1 VTAVAD
7 RWQSTRD
14 SAGRLLRNEAFV
26 RIAAN
31 TSWLLGDR
39 LVRAALGF
47 IVGAWVARYLGPE
60 RFGHYAFVLTF
71 IAFFQAVANLGA
83 DSIVVR
89 DIARDPAAA
98 PRVLGAAL
106 RMRLLAGMLCWGLA
120 VVVTAAINPADHET
134 ILMTVI
140 VGGVMVFQAVDT
152 IDLWFQSQTQSRRTV
167 VAKLIAYAATSGL
180 KVALILAQAPLVWF
194 AAAFLFDFA
203 AAALAL
209 AVAYRG
215 FPTAQRWTFDVDMA
229 RGLLAQSWPFLLS
242 GLAITV
248 YMRIDLIMLK
258 AFSGVRE
265 VGIYAAALPISQLWQ
280 MIPMTL
286 AISFGPYIARQKL
299 VGGQAYEAAL
309 ITVFRL
315 FGGLSLAVAVVTAI
329 AAPLL
334 LPLVYGPQF
343 VASVKVLQI
352 HIFTN
357 VFIALG
363 VAQSLWIA
371 NERRG
376 GLLLIQTCVGATVAI
391 VGNWLA
397 IPVWGAMGAAGVAVV
412 AQLASAVL
420 VNAVFVPEL
429 FRLQLGLRTPQVLA
443 VD

>member
-1 VTAVAD
+1 VTAVAG

-89 DIARDPAAA
+89 DVARGPASAT
-98 PRVLGAAL
+98 RVLGAAL
-106 RMRLLAGMLCWGLA
+106 RLRLVAGMLCWALA
-120 VVVTAAINPADHET
+120 VAVTIAINPGDDET
-134 ILMTVI
+134 IVMTAI

-167 VAKLIAYAATSGL
+167 VAKLTAYAATSGL
-180 KVALILAQAPLVWF
+180 KIALILAHAPLVWF
-194 AAAFLFDFA
+194 AGAFLFDFA
-203 AAALAL
+203 SAALAL
-209 AVAYRG
+209 AVAYRA
-215 FPTAQRWTFDVDMA
+215 FPTAQRWSFDTAMA
-229 RGLLAQSWPFLLS
+229 RSLMAQSWPFLLS
-242 GLAITV
+242 GLAVTI

-258 AFSGVRE
+258 AFSGVHE

-286 AISFGPYIARQKL
+286 AISFGPHIARQKL
-299 VGGQAYEAAL
+299 VGKPAYEGAL

-315 FGGLSLAVAVVTAI
+315 FGGLSLAAAIVTAI
-329 AAPLL
+329 VAPLL
-334 LPLVYGPQF
+334 LPLIYGSQF
-343 VASVKVLQI
+343 DASIKVLQI
-352 HIFTN
+352 HVFTN
-357 VFIALG
+357 FFIALG

-376 GLLLIQTCVGATVAI
+376 RLLLVQTCVGATVALG
-391 VGNWLA
+391 GNWLA
-397 IPVWGAMGAAGVAVV
+397 IPVWGAMGAAGIAVV

-420 VNAVFVPEL
+420 VNAIFAPQL
-429 FRLQLGLRTPQVLA
+429 FRLQLGLRTG
-443 VD
+443 

>member
-1 VTAVAD
+1 MTAMAG
-7 RWQSTRD
+7 RWLTTRA

-71 IAFFQAVANLGA
+71 IAFFQALANLGA

-89 DIARDPAAA
+89 DVARDPASA

-106 RMRLLAGMLCWGLA
+106 RMRLLAGMLCWALA
-120 VVVTAAINPADHET
+120 VGMTVAINPGDHET
-134 ILMTVI
+134 VLMTAI

-167 VAKLIAYAATSGL
+167 VAKLTAYAATSGL
-180 KVALILAQAPLVWF
+180 KIALILAKAPIVWF
-194 AAAFLFDFA
+194 AGAVLFDFA
-203 AAALAL
+203 SAALAL

-215 FPTAQRWTFDVDMA
+215 FPTAQRWTFDAAMA

-242 GLAITV
+242 GLAITI

-258 AFSGVRE
+258 AFSGVHE

-286 AISFGPYIARQKL
+286 AISFGPHIARQKL
-299 VGGQAYEAAL
+299 VGSEAYETAL

-315 FGGLSLAVAVVTAI
+315 FGGLSLAVAIVTVI

-352 HIFTN
+352 HVFTN
-357 VFIALG
+357 FFIALG

-371 NERRG
+371 NQQRG
-376 GLLLIQTCVGATVAI
+376 RLLLVQTCVGAMVALG
-391 VGNWLA
+391 GNWLA
-397 IPVWGAMGAAGVAVV
+397 IPVWGAMGAAGVAVL
-412 AQLASAVL
+412 AQFASAVL
-420 VNAVFVPEL
+420 VNAVFAPDL
-429 FRLQLGLRTPQVLA
+429 FRLQLGVRTARAIA

>member
-1 VTAVAD
+1 VTAVVG
-7 RWQSTRD
+7 RWQATRD

-60 RFGHYAFVLTF
+60 RFGHFAFVLTF

-106 RMRLLAGMLCWGLA
+106 RLRVTSGMLCWALA
-120 VVVTAAINPADHET
+120 VALTAAFNPRDHDT
-134 ILMTVI
+134 IIMTAI
-140 VGGVMVFQAVDT
+140 IGGVMVFQAVDT

-167 VAKLIAYAATSGL
+167 IAKLTAYAATSGL

-194 AAAFLFDFA
+194 AAATLFDFA

-209 AVAYRG
+209 GITYRSY
-215 FPTAQRWTFDVDMA
+215 PTAQRWAFDAATA
-229 RGLLAQSWPFLLS
+229 REMLAQSWPFLLS

-258 AFSGVRE
+258 VFSGVHE

-280 MIPMTL
+280 MVPMTL
-286 AISFGPYIARQKL
+286 AISFGPHIARQKL
-299 VGGQAYEAAL
+299 LGELAYQNAM

-315 FGGLSLAVAVVTAI
+315 FGGLALAAAIMTAI
-329 AAPLL
+329 VAPVL

-343 VASVKVLQI
+343 SPSIKVLQI
-352 HIFTN
+352 HVFTN
-357 VFIALG
+357 VFVAVG

-376 GLLLIQTCVGATVAI
+376 RMLLIQTFAGAVAAI
-391 VGNWLA
+391 VGNWWA
-397 IPVWGAMGAAGVAVV
+397 IPIWGAEGAAAVSV
-412 AQLASAVL
+412 VSFATSAMLSNILLA
-420 VNAVFVPEL
+420 PKL
-429 FRLQLGLRTPQVLA
+429 FIMQLGLKV
-443 VD
+443 VW